1 MIRSVLRS
9 TRAGVGTGAAAD
21 RGTTAYFDHHLP
33 EYSLRHAR
41 RAVQL
46 ICAAGPRDA
55 ALVDIGCGVGSV
67 LALLAEKGTGISR
80 LVGFDVSAACLELTR
95 QRVNAELHQVSI
107 LDPATIGRFRGQ
119 FDFALMAAVL
129 HHLVGST
136 RRRSWR
142 TAETAIANSLA
153 LLKPGGYLVI
163 AEPTFAPSAPLGAL
177 FWAKSLSARLT
188 SRRLPIGGYW
198 NNLGPPIV
206 SYYSPDQLRAM
217 VGGLP
222 AAEIVFSD
230 SAPQRLSRLGQ
241 ALVAKTNTTM
251 MIRSDMSYAGSAPG
265 PARKGVRHGS
275 PAATSIRGTAA

>member
-1 MIRSVLRS
+1 MLRSVLRS
-9 TRAGVGTGAAAD
+9 LGPARRTGAAAD
-21 RGTTAYFDHHLP
+21 QETTAYFDQHVP

-55 ALVDIGCGVGSV
+55 SLVDIGCGVGTV
-67 LALLAEKGTGISR
+67 LASLATKATGISR
-80 LVGFDVSAACLELTR
+80 LVGFDVSSACLEETR
-95 QRVNAELHQVSI
+95 QKVDAELHQVSI
-107 LDPATIGRFRGQ
+107 TDSAAVGRFRGQ

-129 HHLVGST
+129 HHLVGPT
-136 RRRSWR
+136 RRRSR
-142 TAETAIANSLA
+142 RVAETAIANSLV

-177 FWAKSLSARLT
+177 FWAKRMSARMT

-206 SYYSPDQLRAM
+206 SYYSPDQLHAL

-222 AAEIVFSD
+222 AEIVFSD
-230 SAPQRLSRLGQ
+230 SVPQRLNRLGQ
-241 ALVAKTNTTM
+241 TLVAKTNTTM
-251 MIRSDMSYAGSAPG
+251 MIRTRP
-265 PARKGVRHGS
+265 
-275 PAATSIRGTAA
+275 